1 MPLPEPPPIP
11 VPVPATPSVAELRA
25 LLQSFRNDDISTL
38 SSLQYVL
45 AVLLDYT
52 YNLPVES
59 GITELTGDVTT
70 GTGGGS
76 QAATVEGIQGN
87 PVSAAAPASGDA
99 LVWDGAQW
107 APTAGGGG
115 GGVSNVTA
123 SSPLTSSGGATPD
136 IALTAGATDGDLL
149 TWDALSSAWVVT
161 PAPAASVTSV
171 TASSP
176 LNSSGGATPD
186 ISLDAGTTA
195 GDVLTWDGSAWSGSA
210 PATPASPGGV
220 INSVQTNDGAGG
232 FGGDANLTYDGTTL
246 KMTSVPGGS
255 TEFFEVNANT
265 LSVKVYDSVGGNV
278 DSVKLELAKVT
289 VDSSAGAGFAT
300 MVLETITDGTPRIN
314 SNGGTG
320 PLDLAI
326 GELRVNTVPGAAGE
340 VLTSNGPGVAPTW
353 QAAGGSL
360 SIANEVWVTK
370 NGSDVTGDG
379 SLSKP
384 YASVSFALS
393 AITTATPTSRWAVR
407 VAPGEYTEA
416 GPVALKANV
425 FIIGENRRN
434 TRLTSTG
441 GWTLGASFTPAGD
454 HRSGALDVALS
465 GACNFNFASVTSN
478 EGKLYFESCLFISAV
493 TLNGFSAINQGESLN
508 CNFFGAFTLSGVNWF
523 DTGGIHLSQQI
534 FLNQHASVPTLLAAT
549 NGYADKITLTTT
561 VNNFARRCSLFSRSF
576 WTDDLTVDGDVSYA
590 DLSSDSVARYG
601 PVVLNNGNIVNIS
614 PYSLGVKP
622 DVSSVRSLGDFGSQ
636 WFFTFN
642 YVNVSSGTDLYV
654 GTVDSSYDPA
664 GSTAGYSV
672 FVQPDQYGIQANVN
686 GGLLDLR
693 TANATGTGN
702 SGNVAVAT
710 GTTVDGNSGNISLTT
725 GSASGTGTR
734 GDLSIDSNNVNVDLA
749 GELSLNGAPGSAGE
763 VLTSNGPGVAPTWQP
778 AGGGSAVSPVTPVPS
793 GGSHTCTAGNELV
806 RVAPTGV
813 GNITVTLPNP
823 STTTGK
829 TITVK
834 KTTSD
839 VIDTV
844 NIVPSVGN
852 IDGSALAYPL
862 PASAYSVLSFIS
874 DGSNYWVI

>member
-1 MPLPEPPPIP
+1 
-11 VPVPATPSVAELRA
+11 
-25 LLQSFRNDDISTL
+25 
-38 SSLQYVL
+38 LQYVL

-76 QAATVEGIQGN
+76 QAATVQGLDGN
-87 PVSAAAPASGDA
+87 PVSAASPAVGEA
-99 LVWDGAQW
+99 LVWNGTAW
-107 APTAGGGG
+107 EPTAVGGG
-115 GGVSNVTA
+115 
-123 SSPLTSSGGATPD
+123 
-136 IALTAGATDGDLL
+136 
-149 TWDALSSAWVVT
+149 
-161 PAPAASVTSV
+161 
-171 TASSP
+171 
-176 LNSSGGATPD
+176 
-186 ISLDAGTTA
+186 
-195 GDVLTWDGSAWSGSA
+195 
-210 PATPASPGGV
+210 ASPGGV
-220 INSVQTNDGAGG
+220 ANSVQTNDGSGG
-232 FGGDANLTYDGTTL
+232 FGGDANLTYDGAAL
-246 KMTSVPGGS
+246 KMISVPGGN

-314 SNGGTG
+314 SNSGTG

-326 GELRVNTVPGAAGE
+326 GELRVNAAPGAAGE

-454 HRSGALDVALS
+454 HRSGALDVSLS
-465 GACNFNFASVTSN
+465 GACNFDFASVTSN
-478 EGKLYFESCLFISAV
+478 EGKLYFESCLFVSAV
-493 TLNGFSAINQGESLN
+493 TLSGFSAINQGESLN

-534 FLNQHASVPTLLAAT
+534 FLNQHSSVPTLLAAT

-561 VNNFARRCSLFSRSF
+561 VNDFNRRCSLFSRSF
-576 WTDDLTVDGDVSYA
+576 WTDDLEVDGDVSYA
-590 DLSSDSVARYG
+590 DLSVDSVPRYG
-601 PVVLNNGNIVNIS
+601 IVTLNNGQVINLS
-614 PYSLGVKP
+614 PVALGSKP
-622 DVSSVRSLGDFGSQ
+622 DLNNSRYLGDFGSQ
-636 WFFTFN
+636 WLFTFS
-642 YVNVSSGTDLYV
+642 YVLQSTGTDLYLSTV
-654 GTVDSSYDPA
+654 ASSFPGTDSPGLGVFIEPD
-664 GSTAGYSV
+664 GY
-672 FVQPDQYGIQANVN
+672 GLAANAN
-686 GGLLDLR
+686 GGVIQGR

-702 SGNVAVAT
+702 SGSINFV
-710 GTTVDGNSGNISLTT
+710 T
-725 GSASGTGTR
+725 GSVDTGTR
-734 GDLSIDSNNVNVDLA
+734 GDFSVDSNNVNIDLS
-749 GELSLNGAPGSAGE
+749 GELSLNGNPGAAGE
-763 VLTSNGPGVAPTWQP
+763 VLTSNGALAAPTWQP
-778 AGGGSAVSPVTPVPS
+778 AGGGSTVSPVTPVPS
-793 GGSHTCTAGNELV
+793 GGSHTCVSGNELV

-813 GNITVTLPNP
+813 GNITVTLPDP

-839 VIDTV
+839 VIDVV